1 MSSKQSVVEEEIS
14 DQEEKVKEMISQS
27 RKILKIFRKYLKIYG
42 TQNGVQRIPQKIKI
56 KIKTNLKIIV
66 IQKHQSKAQK
76 IFSIKITDENPK
88 CKDISLRVKEA
99 YRKPDQ
105 KTHQHPIIW
114 EEGSNK
120 NPPILCDRSSRE
132 PQDTEG
138 IST

>member
-66 IQKHQSKAQK
+66 IQKETLVKGTEN
-76 IFSIKITDENPK
+76 IF
-88 CKDISLRVKEA
+88 
-99 YRKPDQ
+99 
-105 KTHQHPIIW
+105 
-114 EEGSNK
+114 NK
-120 NPPILCDRSSRE
+120 NH
-132 PQDTEG
+132 
-138 IST
+138 